1 MIVFFSFS
9 LSRVLSLFL
18 SRFLSLTSDAKV
30 KRELGEVVPD
40 PGDGD
45 AGEAGAVFFFLER
58 GRDEKEGLCR
68 EVTALMRGSS
78 GCCVKLTGAPRQP
91 SCPAQSRSS
100 SRSPPGSRPGSG
112 RGWGPR
118 PGCC

>member
-18 SRFLSLTSDAKV
+18 SRFLSLTSNAKV

-45 AGEAGAVFFFLER
+45 AGEAGAVFFFFRER
-58 GRDEKEGLCR
+58 KR
-68 EVTALMRGSS
+68 
-78 GCCVKLTGAPRQP
+78 
-91 SCPAQSRSS
+91 
-100 SRSPPGSRPGSG
+100 
-112 RGWGPR
+112 
-118 PGCC
+118 